1 MIYLFA
7 GFSGST
13 QYGTCIFECDFDT
26 YDVTVNNGFGTD
38 FGFIISDIDG
48 NTVVS
53 GGNNFSDLGC
63 LDLENGCYTISLS
76 SSNGGGFGSASLAIG
91 DYEFDSNDGTGGYW
105 SSVITN
111 GLGNGCPT
119 PGCTSVEACN
129 YNENAT
135 SDDGSC
141 WYAQDCENYCETEN
155 FDNIGDGE
163 GYHQAHILKHGL
175 VRLLKKH

>member
-1 MIYLFA
+1 MYKRQGTYPYEIAWNLEDENGDTIFSAGELGGGTDFSNPGIVDTWLCLDPNGCYTLNMSDTYGDGWNGAAITIINQDGNENDISLFA

-63 LDLENGCYTISLS
+63 CLLY
-76 SSNGGGFGSASLAIG
+76 
-91 DYEFDSNDGTGGYW
+91 
-105 SSVITN
+105 
-111 GLGNGCPT
+111 
-119 PGCTSVEACN
+119 
-129 YNENAT
+129 T
-135 SDDGSC
+135 SDAAD
-141 WYAQDCENYCETEN
+141 DP
-155 FDNIGDGE
+155 
-163 GYHQAHILKHGL
+163 
-175 VRLLKKH
+175 